1 MEYGEISYCTGG
13 QAKMLLDILIIAI
26 KIILGLSWLL
36 TLTLILTWVERKES
50 AVVQDRIGANRASI
64 LGFRIFGLFQPFADA
79 IKMMF
84 KEDFVPPFSNKLLH
98 TIAPFLSFFFATVTL
113 AAIPFGDEI
122 TIGSKVIPLQI
133 ARMNIGLVFILA
145 MFSLGIYGVIIG
157 GWASN
162 NKYTL
167 LGGMRGTAQIISY
180 EIALGLSLIGLIMIY
195 PSLELN
201 EIVKYQGD
209 LLFGFIPKWGV
220 FLQPLGFFIF
230 LVAGMAETKR
240 VPFDLP
246 EGESEIIGFYTE
258 YSGMKFGLFMMTD
271 FVEVVL
277 ISALLTTLFFGGWQV
292 PYLYSD
298 GFHFPWGGSIIL
310 NKWVVTILQVLAFNL
325 KVAFFCWLLILARW
339 TYPRYRYDQLMS
351 LGWKLLIPLS
361 FVNILGTGLI
371 LILI

>member
-1 MEYGEISYCTGG
+1 MF
-13 QAKMLLDILIIAI
+13 LDILIIAI
-26 KIILGLSWLL
+26 KIILGISWLL

-64 LGFRIFGLFQPFADA
+64 LGLRVFGLFQPIADA

-84 KEDFVPPFSNKLLH
+84 KEDFVPPFSNRFLH
-98 TIAPFLSFFFATVTL
+98 TIAPFLSFFFAVITL

-122 TIGSKVIPLQI
+122 TIGSKVIALQI
-133 ARMNIGLVFILA
+133 VRMNVGLVFILA
-145 MFSLGIYGVIIG
+145 MFSLGIYGIIIG

-201 EIVKYQGD
+201 EIVKYQGS

-220 FLQPLGFFIF
+220 ILQPLGFFIF
-230 LVAGMAETKR
+230 LIAGMAETKR

-271 FVEVVL
+271 FVEVIL
-277 ISALLTTLFFGGWQV
+277 ISALVTTLFFGGWQV
-292 PYLYSD
+292 PYLYPD
-298 GFHFPWGGSIIL
+298 GFHFPWGGNILL
-310 NKWVVTILQVLAFNL
+310 NKWIVTVLQVLSFNL
-325 KVAFFCWLLILARW
+325 KVAFFCWLLVLARW
-339 TYPRYRYDQLMS
+339 TFPRYRYDQLMN
-351 LGWKLLIPLS
+351 LGWKLLIPMS
-361 FVNILGTGLI
+361 FVNIIGTGLI
-371 LILI
+371 LILV